1 MWRRLLIKILFR
13 LLAQK
18 RWTNYAGL
26 NKKMMEQWL
35 DAQFTDMGFREY
47 FKFRDIELMKAMS
60 VGVSRQTYDLLLGEK
75 LEIMKMLQR
84 VEEMYRKRERDRK
97 AKEREAAKEKERIKR
112 GYKHKGRSKIIN
124 K

>member
-1 MWRRLLIKILFR
+1 
-13 LLAQK
+13 
-18 RWTNYAGL
+18 
-26 NKKMMEQWL
+26 MEQWL

-97 AKEREAAKEKERIKR
+97 AKEREAAKEKKRIKR